1 MKDEGEREKE
11 GLRGKIKALEEGL
24 QKEMGLK
31 ERWLKQVKEKEGLV
45 EEKEEEIR
53 GLRGKVREL
62 EKEMEREREEGREV
76 KRGME

>member
-31 ERWLKQVKEKEGLV
+31 ERWLKQVKEKEGQV
-45 EEKEEEIR
+45 E
-53 GLRGKVREL
+53 
-62 EKEMEREREEGREV
+62 
-76 KRGME
+76 